1 MLWRA
6 PSRSLPGP
14 WSRGLPL
21 GPGASLLY
29 SPPTHS
35 SWGLLT
41 ALGWLGPHQL
51 SLGLPTTPQGSP
63 PAPNADDLLFQEAEG
78 PRSCEPDSCLSRSL
92 PQPSSFMEDLACAV
106 HLSFCLPIA
115 ENTSQCSLNVPSGF
129 CVSREGHRTFW
140 CYWLSSLEN

>member
-6 PSRSLPGP
+6 RSRSSPGP

-21 GPGASLLY
+21 GPGTSLLY

-41 ALGWLGPHQL
+41 APGWLGPHQL
-51 SLGLPTTPQGSP
+51 SLGLPTTPQAALLHQTLMTSSSKRLRALDLGSQTL
-63 PAPNADDLLFQEAEG
+63 AL
-78 PRSCEPDSCLSRSL
+78 SCSL
-92 PQPSSFMEDLACAV
+92 PQPSSFMEDLACAP
-106 HLSFCLPIA
+106 HLTFCLLIA
-115 ENTSQCSLNVPSGF
+115 VNTSQCSLIVPSGF

-140 CYWLSSLEN
+140 CYWLFSLEN